1 MGSSAF
7 YNITSSK
14 CVLLGLSDEDN
25 QASSIR
31 HFFDNIWQKQPAIFR
46 GCTDTS
52 FGMNWV
58 EISELL
64 HHCRHEHMS
73 LGTEPPLFFQNGNPI
88 VDPDTL
94 YASNPH
100 AAFLDGC
107 SIIINHADL
116 HHKKIADL
124 CNDLQETFPHVYA
137 NSYLTPS
144 RAHAV
149 KAHADDRDVLV
160 MQILG
165 KKMWRVYK
173 KVSLLCML
181 RMRYYY

>member
-73 LGTEPPLFFQNGNPI
+73 SGTEPPLFFQNGNPI

-116 HHKKIADL
+116 HHKKIAVL